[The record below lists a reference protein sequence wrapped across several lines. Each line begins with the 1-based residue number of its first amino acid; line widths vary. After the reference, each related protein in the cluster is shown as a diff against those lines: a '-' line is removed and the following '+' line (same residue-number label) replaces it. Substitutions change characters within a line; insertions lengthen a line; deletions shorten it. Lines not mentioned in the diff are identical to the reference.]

1 MKRFTLSLG
10 CSQKTGKNVSETAL
24 LMETRCVL
32 VLKHPARLQSDA
44 RQCELEPA
52 WSLLAGGRDRL
63 VEHGTH

>member
-1 MKRFTLSLG
+1 
-10 CSQKTGKNVSETAL
+10 
-24 LMETRCVL
+24 METRCLL